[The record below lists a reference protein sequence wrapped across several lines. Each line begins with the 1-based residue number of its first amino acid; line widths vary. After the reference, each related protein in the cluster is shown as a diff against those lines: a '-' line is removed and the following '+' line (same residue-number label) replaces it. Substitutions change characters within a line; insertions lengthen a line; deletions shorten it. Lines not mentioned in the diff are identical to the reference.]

1 MKHMPRPPKKIS
13 PFDVALGNVV
23 RSKRV
28 KKKLSQAAIADAT
41 GIAMSNYQRRED
53 GRNEITVSELER
65 IAAAM
70 EVPAL
75 AIVEEAL
82 DDYGGLQK
90 LLKEHRGDDPMS
102 DGTSNITPIKP
113 LSPEDNVRYL
123 GAVDAPADA
132 AADDDPRTP
141 HKD

>member
-28 KKKLSQAAIADAT
+28 KKKLSQTAMAEAT

-65 IAAAM
+65 IAAAVD
-70 EVPAL
+70 VPAL

-82 DDYGGLQK
+82 NDYGGLPK
-90 LLKEHRGDDPMS
+90 LIDEFTKTS
-102 DGTSNITPIKP
+102 DAADNVSIEDNITYIGH
-113 LSPEDNVRYL
+113 V
-123 GAVDAPADA
+123 VAPVDA
-132 AADDDPRTP
+132 AADEDPRTP
-141 HKD
+141 PKG